1 MRNNY
6 ERCLEVHQL
15 LILVQ
20 LEYFPL
26 SIRDF
31 TAVTGSFAPF
41 VSLGGQIS
49 YYDAKASSTLGPLG
63 TPATTF
69 PKYLTP
75 SEGRPS
81 VFLPKKY
88 GLVVTSLE
96 LDIN

>member
-1 MRNNY
+1 M
-6 ERCLEVHQL
+6 
-15 LILVQ
+15 Q

-41 VSLGGQIS
+41 KSLGGQIS

-75 SEGRPS
+75 SEGSFRFFYRKNTVLS
-81 VFLPKKY
+81 
-88 GLVVTSLE
+88 VVTSLE

>member
-1 MRNNY
+1 M
-6 ERCLEVHQL
+6 
-15 LILVQ
+15 Q

-69 PKYLTP
+69 PKYLTRVKVDL
-75 SEGRPS
+75 SD
-81 VFLPKKY
+81 FLPKICP
-88 GLVVTSLE
+88 L
-96 LDIN
+96 